1 MVVLPPE
8 PVIEPVEV
16 IAIDIDEVEEV
27 LKSRL
32 SKKSK

>member
-1 MVVLPPE
+1 MVVLPLE
-8 PVIEPVEV
+8 PVIEPVEA

-27 LKSRL
+27 PEVRL